1 MKKPPTFRVPADP
14 AIFNQIM
21 TNKAIMEAIKDPQK
35 MKAYIASNPVLK
47 NMVENDPKLKEALLN
62 SDLMQKIVTPENI
75 EEAKE

>member
-1 MKKPPTFRVPADP
+1 
-14 AIFNQIM
+14 M